1 MMNVSFAFPMQYLA
15 LWLVVTAG
23 SIAALVMAL
32 RMLERR
38 HAQRIRAFV
47 ESKLAPRLLGNYD
60 PRIRRPL
67 LWLTAIGFAAMAL
80 TFAQPHW
87 GSAWLDVRKQS
98 RDIMVVLDTSESMN
112 ATNPL
117 PSRLE
122 SAKQKISALLEMAP
136 GDRFGIIAYSGNAAL
151 QCPLT
156 LDHGFVRAVLNAMNT
171 NVVSQEGTDI
181 AAALDEA
188 VRVFEQEDR
197 ESGTTGKSARAI
209 LLISDGEQVAG
220 DAIAAAEEAS
230 KYARI
235 YVIGIGDPNGAE
247 VRMPEYMS
255 RFGRG
260 PQGEPVHISKL
271 DEQTLMRLAAAG
283 NGAYV
288 RARADRRDIEDIFD
302 RFDSLATRDI
312 ASDIRLQTINR
323 FQWPLA
329 LAILCF
335 VGEGLWLAVTMP
347 WWRRRSGHRY
357 SAGDDINAQA

>member
-1 MMNVSFAFPMQYLA
+1 MMNMSFAFPMQYFA
-15 LWLVVTAG
+15 LWIAVTAV
-23 SIAALVMAL
+23 SIAALVVAL

-38 HAQRIRAFV
+38 HAQRIGKFV
-47 ESKLAPRLLGNYD
+47 ETKLAPRLLGGYD

-67 LWLTAIGFAAMAL
+67 LWLTALGFTAMAL

-87 GSAWLDVRKQS
+87 GNAWLDVRKQS

-117 PSRLE
+117 PTRLE
-122 SAKQKISALLEMAP
+122 RAKQKISALLEMAP

-171 NVVSQEGTDI
+171 NVVSQEGTNI
-181 AAALDEA
+181 AAALLEA

-197 ESGTTGKSARAI
+197 ESGTTGKAARAI
-209 LLISDGEQVAG
+209 LLISDGEQVSG

-230 KYARI
+230 EYARI
-235 YVIGIGDPNGAE
+235 FVMGIGDPDGAT
-247 VRMPEYMS
+247 VRMPEHLNRYD
-255 RFGRG
+255 RAPRG
-260 PQGEPVHISKL
+260 ERTHISKL
-271 DEQTLMRLAAAG
+271 DEETLMRLAANG
-283 NGAYV
+283 NGAYA
-288 RARADRRDIEDIFD
+288 RARADRRDIEDIFQ

-312 ASDIRLQTINR
+312 ASDIRLRTINR

-329 LAILCF
+329 IAIVCF
-335 VGEGLWLAVTMP
+335 AGEGLWLAAAMP
-347 WWRRRSGHRY
+347 WWRRRSARRY
-357 SAGDDINAQA
+357 AAEDDANAHT